1 MALHN
6 FIVAIGEECIGITI
20 KHWLQEMKH
29 AKPVIEENASALFE
43 TGCLRYELV
52 ETKEV

>member
-6 FIVAIGEECIGITI
+6 FIVAIGEERIGITI

-29 AKPVIEENASALFE
+29 AKPVIEEDASALFE
-43 TGCLRYELV
+43 AGTPSVRAG
-52 ETKEV
+52 